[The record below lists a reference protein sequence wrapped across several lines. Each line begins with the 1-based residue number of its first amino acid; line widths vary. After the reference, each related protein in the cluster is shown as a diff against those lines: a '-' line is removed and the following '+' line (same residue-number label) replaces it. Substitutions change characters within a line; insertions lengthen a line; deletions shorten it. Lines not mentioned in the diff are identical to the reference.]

1 MVKIRLKNKIKIKIN
16 KAIDLR
22 MQIFNII
29 EMNIILLKILLI
41 IILLNYT

>member
-1 MVKIRLKNKIKIKIN
+1 MVKIRLKNKIKIN